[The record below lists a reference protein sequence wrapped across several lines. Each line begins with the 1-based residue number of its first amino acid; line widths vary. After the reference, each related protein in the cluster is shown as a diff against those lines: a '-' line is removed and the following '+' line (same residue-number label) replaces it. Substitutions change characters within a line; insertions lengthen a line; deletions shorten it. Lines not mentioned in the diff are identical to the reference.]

1 MRGIFLKAVIILA
14 CLGGIFLITVIVI
27 DNKADEGPSMEQ
39 QMQFLKDHGAYDD
52 FMETFYPDSIYK
64 KQ

>member
-1 MRGIFLKAVIILA
+1 M
-14 CLGGIFLITVIVI
+14 FLIAMIMLGKES
-27 DNKADEGPSMEQ
+27 NKGPSMEQ

-64 KQ
+64 K